1 MNYFRVAAG
10 SEEIAVVFEEFFE
23 ARPGDVGQLD
33 LGLARGS
40 ACLAAFHEKPVSGL
54 RFCDIGTVEFLD
66 LIAGIDEFAVGLE
79 FFAGCVLAAAD
90 VGCVEAG
97 Y

>member
-1 MNYFRVAAG
+1 M
-10 SEEIAVVFEEFFE
+10 
-23 ARPGDVGQLD
+23 L
-33 LGLARGS
+33 
-40 ACLAAFHEKPVSGL
+40 KPVSGL

-66 LIAGIDEFAVGLE
+66 LIAGIDEFAVGFE
-79 FFAGCVLAAAD
+79 PFSGSVVAAAD